1 MRYRAGCQVDCED
14 VEGRVHLSFLFLEVV
29 VVLEMA
35 DSPPAKRRFAP
46 TQAADVDKAAVSSV
60 PTNTK
65 AATISGCACS
75 SLFARR
81 TAKPWT

>member
-1 MRYRAGCQVDCED
+1 M
-14 VEGRVHLSFLFLEVV
+14 SFLFLEVV

-46 TQAADVDKAAVSSV
+46 AQAADVDKAVVSSV
-60 PTNTK
+60 TSNTK
-65 AATISGCACS
+65 DATHSECACS

>member
-1 MRYRAGCQVDCED
+1 M
-14 VEGRVHLSFLFLEVV
+14 V

-35 DSPPAKRRFAP
+35 DSPLAKRRFAP
-46 TQAADVDKAAVSSV
+46 AQAADVDKAAVSSV
-60 PTNTK
+60 PTNAK
-65 AATISGCACS
+65 AATHIWGACS